1 MKKIILASGS
11 PRRRE
16 LLEKVG
22 LKFEVM
28 PDNTPEQADMSQL
41 PNDVVAE
48 LAKFKGE
55 NIRKNLTADT
65 DALIIS
71 ADTVVA
77 INGAILGKPHSESDA
92 FEMLSMLSGN
102 AHNVYTGVYICD
114 VQSGKYK
121 NFYEKTE
128 VFFKTLDTEEIKAY
142 IRTGEPMDKA
152 GAYGIQEYGAAFVK
166 GICGDYFN
174 VVGLPIC
181 RLCDVLKKEF
191 ETDIFA

>member
-28 PDNTPEQADMSQL
+28 PDNTPEKADMSQP
-41 PNDVVAE
+41 PNDVVTE

-77 INGAILGKPHSESDA
+77 INGVILGKPHSKSDA
-92 FEMLSMLSGN
+92 FEML
-102 AHNVYTGVYICD
+102 
-114 VQSGKYK
+114 
-121 NFYEKTE
+121 
-128 VFFKTLDTEEIKAY
+128 
-142 IRTGEPMDKA
+142 
-152 GAYGIQEYGAAFVK
+152 
-166 GICGDYFN
+166 
-174 VVGLPIC
+174 
-181 RLCDVLKKEF
+181 
-191 ETDIFA
+191 

>member
-1 MKKIILASGS
+1 MERKN
-11 PRRRE
+11 PRRQG
-16 LLEKVG
+16 K
-22 LKFEVM
+22 
-28 PDNTPEQADMSQL
+28 
-41 PNDVVAE
+41 
-48 LAKFKGE
+48 
-55 NIRKNLTADT
+55 TAY
-65 DALIIS
+65 
-71 ADTVVA
+71 
-77 INGAILGKPHSESDA
+77 E
-92 FEMLSMLSGN
+92 
-102 AHNVYTGVYICD
+102 
-114 VQSGKYK
+114 K

-191 ETDIFA
+191 DLCAIWTLHNSTVIWYNTSSDCTR

>member
-28 PDNTPEQADMSQL
+28 PDNTPEKADMSQP
-41 PNDVVAE
+41 PNDVVTE

-77 INGAILGKPHSESDA
+77 INGVILGKPHSKVTHLRC
-92 FEMLSMLSGN
+92 FQG
-102 AHNVYTGVYICD
+102 
-114 VQSGKYK
+114 
-121 NFYEKTE
+121 
-128 VFFKTLDTEEIKAY
+128 
-142 IRTGEPMDKA
+142 
-152 GAYGIQEYGAAFVK
+152 
-166 GICGDYFN
+166 
-174 VVGLPIC
+174 
-181 RLCDVLKKEF
+181 
-191 ETDIFA
+191 